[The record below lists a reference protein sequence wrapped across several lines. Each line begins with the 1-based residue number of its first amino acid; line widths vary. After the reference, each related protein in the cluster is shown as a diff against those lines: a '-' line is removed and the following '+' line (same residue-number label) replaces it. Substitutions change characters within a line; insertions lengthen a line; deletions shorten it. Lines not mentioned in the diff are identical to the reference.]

1 MANPWDNDPVVS
13 RAKPQA
19 KAGAQPWDN
28 DPVVTKAAPAAQVE
42 DSPTLSQHML
52 NLDAGLVRGAGSIGA
67 TLAWPVDKFMDL
79 YYGDRKPTVEGLIT
93 GKQPESRNEERRR
106 QMTQTLQ
113 QEFGANPDSLM
124 FKGGKIGGE
133 IAGTA
138 GAGGVVGNVLGRALP
153 AVGVAPHI
161 ANALATSARTGGFST
176 GLPAATTLAQQA
188 GNIGVRMTG
197 GALTGG
203 VSAAMIDPQH
213 TGTGVVVGGLAPPVV
228 SGIAKAGGYAGRTL
242 YSLAQPFTAAGQE
255 RLAGGIINKFAKDG
269 PTALDNA
276 ERVIGSK
283 PTLAE
288 ATGNAGIAG
297 LQRNVSDTVQGASNR
312 FRDRLESNMAARFNA
327 FEDMAGD
334 AGRLE
339 FFKASRDAAADDLY
353 GRAAQADI
361 GANMTPAIKNQVKQ
375 LLQRPSMQ
383 RAAKQAEEWAAERG
397 EAVTEAGSMRGMHD
411 MKKAIDDEISV
422 AVRAGKASQA
432 KTLIETKDKLLGVME
447 KLSPAYKEAKATFAE
462 MSKPVN
468 QMEALQ
474 GLKVTNLEGK
484 MTLGAVQRAIDGLEK
499 AMAAPGA
506 RAAKS
511 VTSEQLG
518 TLHAIRDDLL
528 RQGNLNA
535 GKAAGSN
542 TLQNIATDNAIS
554 TMLPGRI
561 REIVGGKAGTFA
573 GQLGQ
578 LMYSKPNEAIR
589 NSLVDMMLDPTVA
602 KRAMD
607 AASRP
612 ILDGRRAAVLQDLA
626 NQAAPAVY
634 RTAPVLSSDR

>member
-213 TGTGVVVGGLAPPVV
+213 TGTGIVVGGLAPPVV
-228 SGIAKAGGYAGRTL
+228 SGIAKAGGWAGRSL

-255 RLAGGIINKFAKDG
+255 RLAGSIINKFAKDG

-276 ERVIGSK
+276 ERVIGSQ

-288 ATGNAGIAG
+288 ATGNAGIAR
-297 LQRNVSDTVQGASNR
+297 LQSNVSELAPNR
-312 FRDRLESNMAARFNA
+312 FKARLTENSAARSNA
-327 FEDMAGD
+327 FDDMAGD

-468 QMEALQ
+468 QMEVLQ
-474 GLKVTNLEGK
+474 GLKVTNAEGK
-484 MTLGAVQRAIDGLEK
+484 MTLGNVQRAIDGLEK

-528 RQGNLNA
+528 RQGNLSA

-554 TMLPGRI
+554 TMLPGKI
-561 REIVGGKAGTFA
+561 GEVVGGKAGGVA
-573 GQLGQ
+573 GQLGR
-578 LMYSKPNEAIR
+578 LMYSGPNEAVR
-589 NSLVDMMLDPTVA
+589 NRLVDMMLDPTVA